1 MAIDVSEFS
10 EENENQGSP
19 VLSSKGEQKMAE
31 DTSQRRL
38 QKHMEGVDT
47 IMESEP
53 NFECS

>member
-19 VLSSKGEQKMAE
+19 VLSSKGESKMAE

>member
-1 MAIDVSEFS
+1 MSEFS

>member
-19 VLSSKGEQKMAE
+19 ALSVKGEKME
-31 DTSQRRL
+31 KDTSQRRL
-38 QKHMEGVDT
+38 EKHMEGIDT